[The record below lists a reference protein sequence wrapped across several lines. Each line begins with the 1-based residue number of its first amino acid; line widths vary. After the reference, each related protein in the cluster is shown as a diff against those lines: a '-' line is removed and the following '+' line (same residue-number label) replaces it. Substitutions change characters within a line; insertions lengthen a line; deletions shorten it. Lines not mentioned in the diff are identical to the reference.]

1 MRMRLYHF
9 IIAGLVIWL
18 AACVAPATNTDLQP
32 VEQDGVPRISI
43 QQLKDILGQEDLVI
57 LDTRPTQQWKAS
69 TKKIPGSVHHS
80 SFKVQKWAEEYD
92 KNATIVIYC
101 A

>member
-1 MRMRLYHF
+1 MRMRLYPF
-9 IIAGLVIWL
+9 VIAGMVIWL
-18 AACVAPATNTDLQP
+18 AACVASTTQTDLQP
-32 VEQDGVPRISI
+32 VEKDGVPRISI
-43 QQLKDILGQEDLVI
+43 QQLKDILGQEELVL

-80 SFKVQKWAEEYD
+80 SFKVQKWADEYE
-92 KNATIVIYC
+92 KNATIVTYC